1 MERALV
7 APRYAPSVTYH
18 APQPA
23 PFELGVDTLSIQDLT
38 GSDATRAILTRL
50 APWALGMAGT
60 ETFKP
65 FLSTFTLRDAAH
77 YLPFD
82 ASKSIAE
89 VDAALRALPKSEW
102 PANVR

>member
-1 MERALV
+1 MGRTLD
-7 APRYAPSVTYH
+7 APRYAPATAYH
-18 APQPA
+18 APTSA
-23 PFELGVDTLSIQDLT
+23 PFELGVDTLSIEDLA
-38 GSDATRAILTRL
+38 SSNATRAILTRL
-50 APWALGMAGT
+50 APWALGMAAT
-60 ETFKP
+60 ESFKP

-102 PANVR
+102 PAHVR

>member
-1 MERALV
+1 MD
-7 APRYAPSVTYH
+7 APNYAPATAYH
-18 APQPA
+18 QPSPA
-23 PFELGVDTLSIQDLT
+23 TFELGVDTLSIEDLISST
-38 GSDATRAILTRL
+38 ATRAILTRL

-82 ASKSIAE
+82 ATKPIAE

-102 PANVR
+102 PPHVR